1 MGEGSRKHNELK
13 QDMAGKM
20 RTPCWHTEEGT
31 EYIHCN
37 YPRPFKKRS
46 HRNNLDRSKNQ
57 GVQDNLETTQ
67 SSADGEEH
75 KHFPESRMMQPRKEV
90 MT

>member
-1 MGEGSRKHNELK
+1 MGEGSRKHDELK

-20 RTPCWHTEEGT
+20 KTLCWHTEEGT
-31 EYIHCN
+31 EYTHCN

-46 HRNNLDRSKNQ
+46 HGNNLERSKNQ
-57 GVQDNLETTQ
+57 EVQDNLEATE

-75 KHFPESRMMQPRKEV
+75 KQFPESTMMKQR
-90 MT
+90 